1 MADVHIT
8 PKVQISYGTSDE
20 YSSVGSTYNDILN
33 EHHSESYS
41 FEEKSDKC
49 SKKDSTKLTLDFSG
63 QQEVMLEHENMNTIN
78 KQASSTLDPLSPS
91 SIWSRTRES
100 NHDLSTASS
109 NGSENSPFKFNTEL
123 ENTKSPFLPESFMDR
138 RRDGYE
144 SDSESSSFHSVAS
157 SLQSSVLTAEEG
169 TNWVYLLGNLPTDT
183 DRQVYEAIKDIDV
196 SQYPSINTWKILV
209 ETFTVKQ
216 RQQWSSHEHQIK
228 TLGSDLLINNSN
240 LVNDVKSKLLFEDD

>member
-20 YSSVGSTYNDILN
+20 YSSVRSTYNDSLN
-33 EHHSESYS
+33 KHNSELHS
-41 FEEKSDKC
+41 FEETNDKC
-49 SKKDSTKLTLDFSG
+49 SKKDLTRLTLDFSG
-63 QQEVMLEHENMNTIN
+63 QQEAIKEHENMHTIN
-78 KQASSTLDPLSPS
+78 GQAGNTLDPLSPS

-109 NGSENSPFKFNTEL
+109 NESANSPFKFNTEL

-216 RQQWSSHEHQIK
+216 RQQWSSHEHKIK
-228 TLGSDLLINNSN
+228 TIGSDILINNSS
-240 LVNDVKSKLLFEDD
+240 LENDAKSKLIFEDD

>member
-20 YSSVGSTYNDILN
+20 CSSVGSIYNDSLN
-33 EHHSESYS
+33 KHHSESYS
-41 FEEKSDKC
+41 FEETSDKC
-49 SKKDSTKLTLDFSG
+49 SKKDLQLTLDFSG
-63 QQEVMLEHENMNTIN
+63 QEVMLEHENMNTIN
-78 KQASSTLDPLSPS
+78 RKAGNTLDPLSPS

-109 NGSENSPFKFNTEL
+109 NESANSPFRFNTEV
-123 ENTKSPFLPESFMDR
+123 ENNKSPFLPESFMDR

-196 SQYPSINTWKILV
+196 SQYPSINNWKILV

-216 RQQWSSHEHQIK
+216 RQQWSSHENQIK